1 MIIILQ
7 LQVWGSQRARG
18 GAEGP
23 GQGVT
28 VGGVREGIHHAGI
41 YQEVTV
47 GVVMAGKE

>member
-1 MIIILQ
+1 M
-7 LQVWGSQRARG
+7 WGSQGARG

-28 VGGVREGIHHAGI
+28 VGGVREGEGIHHAGI